1 MEKGNGLSEKET
13 LMEKILLY
21 CLKFP
26 IGWSYYAGSCCCFSP
41 VSEEKMKRLVKST
54 QRSIIREFK
63 KTGILPFEGPLKPS
77 DKNYKITGKMFP
89 GGLPLR
95 KDLLKYSPRCR
106 KRGIPDKQ
114 SAKVVLEAIRWQMWA

>member
-77 DKNYKITGKMFP
+77 DKNCFLGVFPLEKICSNILHDAEREGSLINNQPRLF
-89 GGLPLR
+89 
-95 KDLLKYSPRCR
+95 LK
-106 KRGIPDKQ
+106 
-114 SAKVVLEAIRWQMWA
+114 L